1 MPPRNS
7 TPRGKTAS
15 EKEQPGDGVKES
27 QPSME
32 VMGEASVKLK
42 PSASKVSRKDLP
54 NRSYKQPIKV
64 ARQKSTVESCND
76 SVSGIKV
83 LQQKPDSRQLPK
95 RISPKRKSSGTTFFR
110 VRHPKPAGERRNNSQ
125 RASDMLRRM
134 KIKGKNLKC
143 LRVRGMT
150 GRGSQEQSLTLQQ
163 PRTAWDCLVFR
174 YCPHE
179 LVLLCHML

>member
-42 PSASKVSRKDLP
+42 PSASRVSRKDLP

-110 VRHPKPAGERRNNSQ
+110 VRYPKPAGERRNNSQ
-125 RASDMLRRM
+125 RASDMLHRM
-134 KIKGKNLKC
+134 KIKG
-143 LRVRGMT
+143 
-150 GRGSQEQSLTLQQ
+150 
-163 PRTAWDCLVFR
+163 RT
-174 YCPHE
+174 
-179 LVLLCHML
+179 

>member
-1 MPPRNS
+1 
-7 TPRGKTAS
+7 
-15 EKEQPGDGVKES
+15 
-27 QPSME
+27 ME

-95 RISPKRKSSGTTFFR
+95 RNSPKRKSSGSTFR
-110 VRHPKPAGERRNNSQ
+110 VRHPRPALERRNNSQ
-125 RASDMLRRM
+125 RALDMLHRM
-134 KIKGKNLKC
+134 KIKG
-143 LRVRGMT
+143 RI
-150 GRGSQEQSLTLQQ
+150 
-163 PRTAWDCLVFR
+163 
-174 YCPHE
+174 
-179 LVLLCHML
+179 

>member
-1 MPPRNS
+1 
-7 TPRGKTAS
+7 
-15 EKEQPGDGVKES
+15 
-27 QPSME
+27 ME

-42 PSASKVSRKDLP
+42 PSASRVSRKDLP

-163 PRTAWDCLVFR
+163 PRTAWDCLVCR
-174 YCPHE
+174 YCY
-179 LVLLCHML
+179 VICCR

>member
-1 MPPRNS
+1 
-7 TPRGKTAS
+7 
-15 EKEQPGDGVKES
+15 
-27 QPSME
+27 ME

-54 NRSYKQPIKV
+54 NRSYKQPIKM
-64 ARQKSTVESCND
+64 ARQKSTVEPCND

-125 RASDMLRRM
+125 RASDMLHRM
-134 KIKGKNLKC
+134 KIKG
-143 LRVRGMT
+143 RI
-150 GRGSQEQSLTLQQ
+150 
-163 PRTAWDCLVFR
+163 
-174 YCPHE
+174 
-179 LVLLCHML
+179 